1 MKATKRLVKAL
12 MALVASI
19 ILCIGV
25 CLAWFATNGKVE
37 ANDMNSNIKST
48 NIIQFDIEAYELT
61 DKKTHT
67 SDGNS
72 VTTFIVGNK
81 KDGASIVMAEYG
93 GLVNA
98 SVTAL
103 LLKFTYKF
111 DDNLN
116 KNYAVYADCEST
128 RGAIT
133 STGTGADLVLKCALS
148 SVIDFYDVSATGEI
162 EVGTTVTQLTG
173 KQGENAGESGT
184 LIALKDGITDSVKS
198 GSFYCIIDYTENKI
212 FAQYYKALSIEG
224 TSLSTPMDFL
234 PDIEFYIGESS
245 ATV

>member
-61 DKKTHT
+61 NKKTQT
-67 SDGNS
+67 SGDTS
-72 VTTFIVGNK
+72 VTTFTVGDKLEGN
-81 KDGASIVMAEYG
+81 SVEMAEYG
-93 GLVNA
+93 GLVNT

-111 DDNLN
+111 EDDLN
-116 KNYAVYADCEST
+116 KNYAIYADCTST
-128 RGAIT
+128 RGDIG
-133 STGTGADLVLKCALS
+133 SEGSGADMVLKCALS
-148 SVIDFYDVSATGEI
+148 SVTDFYDVEATGEI
-162 EVGTTVTQLTG
+162 NVGSTVTQTAAM
-173 KQGENAGESGT
+173 KGENSGEYGT
-184 LIALKDGITDSVKS
+184 LIRFKDGITDSVKS
-198 GSFYCIIDYTENKI
+198 GTFYCIIDYTENKI

-224 TSLSTPMDFL
+224 TSLSTPMDFS

-245 ATV
+245 ASV